1 MLENGELFALTTRIV
16 VSYLGGNR
24 TAIDEVPELIKTV
37 AASLVSVQQAG
48 QIAEPGPTLVPAIPM
63 RKSVRADS
71 IICLDCGQS
80 LKMLRRH
87 LAADHGMTADE
98 YRARWSLPPEYPMV
112 APEYA
117 QTRSKLAKQLGLGQ
131 KRSRAKELV

>member
-1 MLENGELFALTTRIV
+1 MLENGELLALTTRIV

-24 TAIDEVPELIKTV
+24 TSSDKVSELIETV
-37 AASLVSVQQAG
+37 AASLVSVQQTG
-48 QIAEPGPTLVPAIPM
+48 QITEPELALIPAVPI

-98 YRARWSLPPEYPMV
+98 YRARWSLPSEYPMV
-112 APEYA
+112 APDYA

-131 KRSRAKELV
+131 KRSRAKELA